1 MPGDGDDRAALV
13 NRQLPEMTLSTAD
26 NPLTAPKPPP
36 HDLST
41 AQRAQYRFQVKGN
54 AVITGGAGTLALE
67 AAEALLEH
75 GATGLALWDMNP
87 DQAFESVKKLHA
99 KFPHARIMTEA
110 VDVRDEKAIASAVE
124 SSVKV
129 LGSIDMLCCFAG
141 VVGCTHAIE
150 MAADEWRRTHDINLT
165 GSFLCAQAVAKQLH
179 AQGTGGSITFTAS
192 ISAHHTNYPQ
202 PQCAYNSSK
211 TALLSLAKSLAAE
224 WSNYGI
230 RVNCL
235 SPGYMDTI
243 LNDGDGLIRARKSWN
258 ERNPMGRMG
267 HPLMV
272 IEAYNVLRQLSLSA
286 SSNMSHPNEMAWQQ
300 AYETLR
306 ARFEIEYL
314 QHCDQNIPIQRMTY
328 LIGKLIP
335 SKFDFVTRQIWLR
348 HHASTLATTPSSLRT
363 NKAC

>member
-1 MPGDGDDRAALV
+1 
-13 NRQLPEMTLSTAD
+13 
-26 NPLTAPKPPP
+26 
-36 HDLST
+36 
-41 AQRAQYRFQVKGN
+41 
-54 AVITGGAGTLALE
+54 
-67 AAEALLEH
+67 
-75 GATGLALWDMNP
+75 MNP
-87 DQAFESVKKLHA
+87 DQAFESVKKLHS
-99 KFPHARIMTEA
+99 KFPHARIITEA

-165 GSFLCAQAVAKQLH
+165 GSFLCAQAVAKQFR
-179 AQGTGGSITFTAS
+179 AQGTGGSVTFTAS

-224 WSNYGI
+224 WSSYGI

-258 ERNPMGRMG
+258 DRNPMGRMG
-267 HPLMV
+267 HPWELTGPLVLLCSNAGRYINGTDIIVDGGAMV
-272 IEAYNVLRQLSLSA
+272 
-286 SSNMSHPNEMAWQQ
+286 
-300 AYETLR
+300 
-306 ARFEIEYL
+306 F
-314 QHCDQNIPIQRMTY
+314 
-328 LIGKLIP
+328 
-335 SKFDFVTRQIWLR
+335 
-348 HHASTLATTPSSLRT
+348 
-363 NKAC
+363 